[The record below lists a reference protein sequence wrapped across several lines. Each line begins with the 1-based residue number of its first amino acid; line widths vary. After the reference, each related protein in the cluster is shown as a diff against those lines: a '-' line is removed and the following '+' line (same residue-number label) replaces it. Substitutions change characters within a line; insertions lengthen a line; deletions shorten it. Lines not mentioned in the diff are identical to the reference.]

1 MTDSAKPV
9 KFIEE
14 KSKWVLLF
22 WVVGDDCEG
31 GSVREVAVVVVVE
44 KWWLV
49 KKSEKRERTCLM

>member
-1 MTDSAKPV
+1 MTDCAKPV

-31 GSVREVAVVVVVE
+31 GSVREVAVVVVE

-49 KKSEKRERTCLM
+49 KKSEKRERTCLI

>member
-31 GSVREVAVVVVVE
+31 GSVGEVAVVVVE

-49 KKSEKRERTCLM
+49 KKREKRERTCLM